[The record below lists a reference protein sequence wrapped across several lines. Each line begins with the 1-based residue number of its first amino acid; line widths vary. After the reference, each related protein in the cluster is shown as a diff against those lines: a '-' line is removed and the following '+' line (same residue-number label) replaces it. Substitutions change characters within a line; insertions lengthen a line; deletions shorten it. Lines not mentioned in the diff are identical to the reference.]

1 MSELST
7 LARPYAEAVFKRA
20 KETESSQ
27 EWSDTLAFLSAIMQ
41 DESLAAIVNN
51 PRVGQ
56 DELTQLLLDICQDQ
70 MTAGEANNFLKL
82 LIENGRLALAPQI
95 AELFE
100 NYKAEDEGYV
110 DVDVITAF
118 VLTKAEEK
126 SFATS
131 LKKKLNKIVNISA
144 SVDKSLIGGFL
155 VKAGDTV
162 IDGSISGQLQQ
173 LAKRI

>member
-1 MSELST
+1 MSELAT

-20 KETESSQ
+20 KELGNSQ

-51 PRVGQ
+51 PRVGE
-56 DELTQLLLDICQDQ
+56 DKLTALLLDICQDQ
-70 MTAGEANNFLKL
+70 ITGEANNFLKL
-82 LIENGRLALAPQI
+82 LIENGRLKLLPQI

-100 NYKAEDEGYV
+100 NYKADDEGYV
-110 DVDVITAF
+110 DVDVITAYA
-118 VLTKAEEK
+118 LTKAEEQ

-131 LKKKLNKIVNISA
+131 LKKKLNKEINIHA
-144 SVDKSLIGGFL
+144 SVDKALIGGFL
-155 VKAGDTV
+155 VKAGDSV

>member
-27 EWSDTLAFLSAIMQ
+27 EWSDTLVFLSAILQ

-51 PRVGQ
+51 PRVEQ
-56 DELTQLLLDICQDQ
+56 DKLTQLLQNICQDQ
-70 MTAGEANNFLKL
+70 MTGEATNFLKL
-82 LIENGRLALAPQI
+82 LIEDGRLSLAPQI

-118 VLTKAEEK
+118 ALTKAEEK

-131 LKKKLNKIVNISA
+131 LKKKLNKKVNISS

>member
-1 MSELST
+1 MSELAT

-41 DESLAAIVNN
+41 EESLAAIVNN

-70 MTAGEANNFLKL
+70 VTGEATNFLKL
-82 LIENGRLALAPQI
+82 LIENGRLNLAPQI

-100 NYKAEDEGYV
+100 KYKAADEGYV
-110 DVDVITAF
+110 DVDVITAYA
-118 VLTKAEEK
+118 LSKAEEK

-131 LKKKLNKIVNISA
+131 LKKRLNKKVNIKS
-144 SVDKSLIGGFL
+144 SIDKSLIGGFL
-155 VKAGDTV
+155 VKAGDSV

>member
-51 PRVGQ
+51 PRVEQ
-56 DELTQLLLDICQDQ
+56 DELTQLLQDICQDQ
-70 MTAGEANNFLKL
+70 ISGEANNFLKL
-82 LIENGRLALAPQI
+82 LIENGRLTLAPQI

-110 DVDVITAF
+110 DVDVITAYA
-118 VLTKAEEK
+118 LTKAEEQ

-131 LKKKLNKIVNISA
+131 LKKKLNKKVNISA
-144 SVDKSLIGGFL
+144 SVDKSLMGGFI

>member
-51 PRVGQ
+51 PRVAQ
-56 DELTQLLLDICQDQ
+56 DELTQLLQDICQDQ
-70 MTAGEANNFLKL
+70 VTGEANNFLKL
-82 LIENGRLALAPQI
+82 LIENGRLSLAPQI

-110 DVDVITAF
+110 DVDVITAYA
-118 VLTKAEEK
+118 LTKAEEK
-126 SFATS
+126 IFATS
-131 LKKKLNKIVNISA
+131 LKKKLNKKVNISA
-144 SVDKSLIGGFL
+144 SVDKSLMGGFI

>member
-1 MSELST
+1 MSELAT
-7 LARPYAEAVFKRA
+7 LARPYAEAAFKRA
-20 KETESSQ
+20 KETDSSD
-27 EWSDTLAFLSAIMQ
+27 EWSENLAFLNLIML
-41 DESLAAIVNN
+41 DENLAAIVNN

-56 DELTQLLLDICQDQ
+56 DELSQLLLDICQEH
-70 MTAGEANNFLKL
+70 ASGEAINFLKL
-82 LIENGRLALAPQI
+82 LLENGRLNLVPHI

-100 NYKAEDEGYV
+100 KYKAEDEGYV
-110 DVDVITAF
+110 DVDVITAYA
-118 VLTKAEEK
+118 LTKVEEK

-131 LKKKLNKIVNISA
+131 LQKKLNKKVNINS
-144 SVDKSLIGGFL
+144 SIDKSLIGGFL

>member
-1 MSELST
+1 MSELAT

-70 MTAGEANNFLKL
+70 VTGEATNFLKL
-82 LIENGRLALAPQI
+82 LIENGRLKLAPQI

-100 NYKAEDEGYV
+100 KYKAEDEGYV
-110 DVDVITAF
+110 DVDVITAYA
-118 VLTKAEEK
+118 LTKAEEQ

-131 LKKKLNKIVNISA
+131 LKKRLNKKVNIKS
-144 SVDKSLIGGFL
+144 SVDKSLMGGFL
-155 VKAGDTV
+155 VKAGDSV

>member
-1 MSELST
+1 MSELAT

-20 KETESSQ
+20 KESGSSQ

-51 PRVGQ
+51 PRVDQ
-56 DELTQLLLDICQDQ
+56 DRLTALLLDICQEQ
-70 MTAGEANNFLKL
+70 MNGEANNFLKL
-82 LIENGRLALAPQI
+82 LIENGRLNIAPQI

-100 NYKAEDEGYV
+100 KYKAEDEGYV
-110 DVDVITAF
+110 DVDVITAYA
-118 VLTKAEEK
+118 LTKAEEQ
-126 SFATS
+126 SFTTS
-131 LKKKLNKIVNISA
+131 LKKKLNKKVNINS
-144 SVDKSLIGGFL
+144 SIDKSLIGGFL
-155 VKAGDTV
+155 VKAGDSV

>member
-1 MSELST
+1 MSELAT

-20 KETESSQ
+20 KETEGSQ

-70 MTAGEANNFLKL
+70 VTGEANNFLKL
-82 LIENGRLALAPQI
+82 LIENGRLKLAPQI

-100 NYKAEDEGYV
+100 KYKAEDEGYV
-110 DVDVITAF
+110 DVDVITAYA
-118 VLTKAEEK
+118 LTKAEEQ

-131 LKKKLNKIVNISA
+131 LKKKLNKKVNIKS
-144 SVDKSLIGGFL
+144 SIDKSLIGGFL
-155 VKAGDTV
+155 VKAGDSV

>member
-1 MSELST
+1 MSELAT

-20 KETESSQ
+20 KELGNSQ

-51 PRVGQ
+51 PRVGE
-56 DELTQLLLDICQDQ
+56 DKLTALLLDICQDQ
-70 MTAGEANNFLKL
+70 ITGEANNFLKL
-82 LIENGRLALAPQI
+82 LIENGRLKLLPQI

-100 NYKAEDEGYV
+100 NYKADDEGYV
-110 DVDVITAF
+110 DVDVITAYA
-118 VLTKAEEK
+118 LTKAEEQ

-131 LKKKLNKIVNISA
+131 LKKKLNKKINIHA
-144 SVDKSLIGGFL
+144 SVDKTLIGGFL
-155 VKAGDTV
+155 VKSGDSV

>member
-1 MSELST
+1 MSELAT

-41 DESLAAIVNN
+41 DEGLAAIVNN
-51 PRVGQ
+51 PRVGE
-56 DELTQLLLDICQDQ
+56 DDLTALLLEICQDQ
-70 MTAGEANNFLKL
+70 VTGEANNFLKL
-82 LIENGRLALAPQI
+82 LIENGRLNLAPQI

-100 NYKAEDEGYV
+100 KYKAEDEGYV
-110 DVDVITAF
+110 DVDVITAYA
-118 VLTKAEEK
+118 LTKVEEK

-131 LKKKLNKIVNISA
+131 LEKSLNKKVNITA
-144 SVDKSLIGGFL
+144 SIDKNLIGGYL
-155 VKAGDTV
+155 VKAGDSV

>member
-1 MSELST
+1 MSELAT

-20 KETESSQ
+20 KELGNSQ

-51 PRVGQ
+51 PRVGE
-56 DELTQLLLDICQDQ
+56 DKLTALLLDICQNQ
-70 MTAGEANNFLKL
+70 ITGEANNFLKL
-82 LIENGRLALAPQI
+82 LIENGRLKLLPQI

-100 NYKAEDEGYV
+100 NYKADDEGYV
-110 DVDVITAF
+110 DVDVITAYA
-118 VLTKAEEK
+118 LTKAEEQ

-131 LKKKLNKIVNISA
+131 LKKKLNKKINIHA
-144 SVDKSLIGGFL
+144 SVDKTLIGGFL
-155 VKAGDTV
+155 VKSGDSV

>member
-20 KETESSQ
+20 KETASSQ

-51 PRVGQ
+51 PRVAQ
-56 DELTQLLLDICQDQ
+56 DELTQLLQDICQDQ
-70 MTAGEANNFLKL
+70 VTGEANNFLKL
-82 LIENGRLALAPQI
+82 LIENGRLSLAPQI

-110 DVDVITAF
+110 DVDVITAYA
-118 VLTKAEEK
+118 LTKAEEK

-131 LKKKLNKIVNISA
+131 LKKKLNKQVNISA

-155 VKAGDTV
+155 VKAGDSV

>member
-1 MSELST
+1 MSELAT

-20 KETESSQ
+20 KELGNSQ

-51 PRVGQ
+51 PRVGE
-56 DELTQLLLDICQDQ
+56 DKLTALLLDICQNQ
-70 MTAGEANNFLKL
+70 ITGEANNFLKL
-82 LIENGRLALAPQI
+82 LIENGRLKLLPQI

-100 NYKAEDEGYV
+100 NYKADDEGYV
-110 DVDVITAF
+110 DVDVITAYA
-118 VLTKAEEK
+118 LTKAEEQ

-131 LKKKLNKIVNISA
+131 LKKKLNKKINIHA
-144 SVDKSLIGGFL
+144 SVDKTLIGGFL
-155 VKAGDTV
+155 VKSGDSL
-162 IDGSISGQLQQ
+162 IHGSISGQLQQ

>member
-1 MSELST
+1 MSELAT

-20 KETESSQ
+20 KETGNSQ
-27 EWSDTLAFLSAIMQ
+27 EWSDTLAFLAVTMQ
-41 DESLAAIVNN
+41 DEGLAAIVNN

-70 MTAGEANNFLKL
+70 FNGEANNFLKL
-82 LIENGRLALAPQI
+82 LIENGRLTLAPQI

-110 DVDVITAF
+110 DVDVITAYA
-118 VLTKAEEK
+118 LTKAEEQ
-126 SFATS
+126 SFATA
-131 LKKKLNKIVNISA
+131 LKKKLNKKVSIST
-144 SVDKSLIGGFL
+144 SVDKALIGGFL
-155 VKAGDTV
+155 VKAGDSV
-162 IDGSISGQLQQ
+162 IDGSINGQLQQ